1 MREQIRPRRVRALLL
16 VAATA
21 TTALTALTGCTPSTI
36 PDLER
41 TAEPVDAL
49 PAGVQ
54 GSSGFDPDTAR
65 HIASHGG
72 VEFYLAKQTGD
83 LAAGLCLVVVKPVE
97 PVQWASSCS
106 VADYFGLTWDP
117 GGVNAEFYRHGVTDD
132 IVKPGWSQISENVIV
147 ED

>member
-16 VAATA
+16 AAAAAT
-21 TTALTALTGCTPSTI
+21 TVLTALSGCTPSTV

-41 TAEPVDAL
+41 TAEPTDAL

-54 GSSGFDPDTAR
+54 GFSGFDPDTTR
-65 HIASHGG
+65 HIASHRGI
-72 VEFYLAKQTGD
+72 EFYLAKQTGD
-83 LAAGLCLVVVKPVE
+83 LATGLCLVVVKPVE

-106 VADYFGLTWDP
+106 AAEYFGLQWDA
-117 GGVNAEFYRHGVTDD
+117 GDVNAEFYRHGVTDD
-132 IVKPGWSQISENVIV
+132 IVKSGWSQISENVIV